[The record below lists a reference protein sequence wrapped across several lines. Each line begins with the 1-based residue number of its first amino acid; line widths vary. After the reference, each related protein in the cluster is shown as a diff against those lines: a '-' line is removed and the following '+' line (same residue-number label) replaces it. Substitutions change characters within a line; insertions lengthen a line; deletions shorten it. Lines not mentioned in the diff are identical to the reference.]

1 MKQLEPNNHMA
12 TMYILLGWEPAGLGG
27 AWLGTIWAGFFFV
40 VIHDMTD
47 NRAATYIQ
55 LGWALAGLG
64 ENMYIQ
70 LGWALA
76 GQGEKSIS

>member
-1 MKQLEPNNHMA
+1 
-12 TMYILLGWEPAGLGG
+12 
-27 AWLGTIWAGFFFV
+27 
-40 VIHDMTD
+40 MTD

-55 LGWALAGLG
+55 LGWALAALG

-76 GQGEKSIS
+76 GLGEKSIL